1 MTEKKEKI
9 KRKRGGQPLDLIGQ
23 RFGRLLVIERA
34 EDHIDPKSGK
44 HKTMWLCQ
52 CDCGNTYVTR
62 GNSLKSGTAKS
73 CGCLHKEISSI
84 TAKTKISHGKKY
96 NKYDLSG
103 EYGIGY
109 TTKGEEFYFD
119 LEDYDKIKDICWQID
134 NRGYVI
140 GHSIRTKPQKV
151 LRMHR
156 VVMNITDK
164 NIVID
169 HIITEDK
176 NDNRKQ
182 NLRITT
188 QNMNCKNRRLS
199 IRNTSGITGVSWHKL
214 KKKWYAY
221 IGVDGKRIGL
231 GFYNNINEAIK
242 IRKEA
247 EVKYYGE
254 YRYQGKE

>member
-1 MTEKKEKI
+1 MSEKKEKI

-52 CDCGNTYVTR
+52 CDCGNTHIAR
-62 GNSLKSGTAKS
+62 GTNLRNGTVKS
-73 CGCLHKEISSI
+73 CGCLHREISSI

-119 LEDYDKIKDICWQID
+119 LEDYNKIKDICWQID

-140 GHSIRTKPQKV
+140 GHSVGTKPKKT

-156 VVMNITDK
+156 VVMNIINK
-164 NIVID
+164 NIVVD
-169 HIITEDK
+169 HIITENK

-188 QNMNCKNRRLS
+188 QAKNSLNHKLS
-199 IRNTSGITGVSWHKL
+199 TNNTSGITGISWHSKGNC
-214 KKKWYAY
+214 WIAY
-221 IGVDGKRIGL
+221 IGVKRKFIYL
-231 GFYNNINEAIK
+231 GYYKNIKDAIK
-242 IRKEA
+242 VRKEA
-247 EVKYYGE
+247 EIKYFGE
-254 YRYQGKE
+254 YRYKRKE

>member
-1 MTEKKEKI
+1 MTEKEEKI

-52 CDCGNTYVTR
+52 CDCGNTCITR
-62 GNSLKSGTAKS
+62 GNSLRKGAVKS
-73 CGCLHKEISSI
+73 CGCLHREISSI

-119 LEDYDKIKDICWQID
+119 LEDYDKIKDICWYMSKK
-134 NRGYVI
+134 GYVV
-140 GHSIRTKPQKV
+140 GHIKGQKEIK
-151 LRMHR
+151 MHR
-156 VVMNITDK
+156 LIMGIINDQTVV
-164 NIVID
+164 VD
-169 HIITEDK
+169 HITTNHK
-176 NDNRKQ
+176 MDNRKL
-182 NLRITT
+182 NLRVTT
-188 QNMNCKNRRLS
+188 QAKNALNRRLS
-199 IRNTSGITGVSWHKL
+199 KNNKSGYTGVSWN
-214 KKKWYAY
+214 KWIEKWHSY
-221 IGVDGKRIGL
+221 IR
-231 GFYNNINEAIK
+231 YNNKIINLGYYKNKDEAINA
-242 IRKEA
+242 RKEA
-247 EVKYYGE
+247 EIKYFGE